1 VTRTSRRG
9 VICGE
14 PDGVSPPQLS
24 ARDIRTRRMSGVSL
38 EELVRAGGPKGVF
51 SWVRP
56 AYFVRPKGRRCTH
69 CGEVLPFSA
78 FRPNLKLS
86 SGWSSWCRSCSAE
99 ATRAWRERNRDRLNT
114 ARRTRPARLRLSTGW
129 SSWCRKCCSE
139 ATRAWRERNR
149 ERLNAARR
157 TRPARLTCVECG
169 EEFEGRKDRL
179 LCGRRRCKDQ
189 RYARLHPEELAAKQR
204 RKYQRRKAA

>member
-1 VTRTSRRG
+1 MNERG
-9 VICGE
+9 
-14 PDGVSPPQLS
+14 
-24 ARDIRTRRMSGVSL
+24 SL
-38 EELVRAGGPKGVF
+38 EELVRAGEPVGVF

-114 ARRTRPARLRLSTGW
+114 ARRTRPA
-129 SSWCRKCCSE
+129 K
-139 ATRAWRERNR
+139 
-149 ERLNAARR
+149 
-157 TRPARLTCVECG
+157 LTCVECG
-169 EEFEGRKDRL
+169 GEFEGRKDRL
-179 LCGRRRCKDQ
+179 LCGRRSCKDK
-189 RYARLHPEELAAKQR
+189 RYARLHPEKLAAKQR
-204 RKYQRRKAA
+204 RKYERRKAA